1 MERSMERKLVTIV
14 CADVAGY
21 SRLIGLDEEGT
32 IARLRAHR
40 RALINPAIS
49 RHAGRIVKT
58 LGDGLLVE
66 FASPVE
72 AVRCAAEI
80 QLALNDRESP
90 IPEDRRICFRIGINL
105 GDVVVE
111 DGDVLGDG
119 VNIAARLQSL
129 ADVGGICVS
138 RSVRDQV
145 RDRLPVSFEDLGE
158 QRVRNIARPV
168 RCYRVRLDTYT
179 PEAPLVPTNRQRW
192 LLPAAVAA
200 GLIVLGGA
208 GFWLFD
214 AQSPS
219 EPAITG
225 VTAAAPDLSTGG
237 ASMARV
243 APRLSLVVLP
253 FTNLGGDPDQEY
265 FADGLTE
272 DLTTDLSRLDGSF
285 VIARNTAFTYKNKPM
300 DVRQIGRDL
309 GVRYVLEGSVRRSAD
324 LVRVNAQLIDAETRA
339 HLWAERFDR
348 PGSSLIEMQN
358 EITAG
363 IASTLRVRLVDIES
377 RRGQR
382 ERPDNPDATDL
393 AMRGWALIYA
403 SQTRDNNAA
412 ARRLFEKALQIDP
425 QVASA
430 LTGLG
435 FTHIRDVLNRWTDA
449 YGDHLQR
456 ADELIERAI
465 ARNPDDAAA
474 HQYKALL
481 RRAQRRS
488 EEAIAAAESAV
499 SLNRNLAGAYTEMG
513 WNHALLGRPEKTE
526 GYVRQGM
533 RLSPR
538 DPFLVY
544 WWLYIGVAQ
553 LHQGQDAAA
562 LETFRKAI
570 DADPGFPSSYGWL
583 AAAYVFVGREAEARE
598 PMERWL
604 RAVPWMTLTRYKVLE
619 QSDHPAYLAQR
630 PRIYEAWRKLGMP
643 D

>member
-32 IARLRAHR
+32 IAQLRAHR

-49 RHAGRIVKT
+49 RRAGRIVKT

-111 DGDVLGDG
+111 DGDILGDG

-158 QRVRNIARPV
+158 QSVRNIARPV

-179 PEAPLVPTNRQRW
+179 PEASLVPTNRQRW

-219 EPAITG
+219 RPAITG
-225 VTAAAPDLSTGG
+225 VKAAAPDLSTGG
-237 ASMARV
+237 SSMARV

-324 LVRVNAQLIDAETRA
+324 LVRVNAQLIDAETGA
-339 HLWAERFDR
+339 HLWAEQFDR
-348 PGSSLIEMQN
+348 TRSNLIEMQN
-358 EITAG
+358 EITAR
-363 IASTLRVRLVDIES
+363 IASTLRVRLIAIES

-456 ADELIERAI
+456 ADELVERAI

-513 WNHALLGRPEKTE
+513 WNHALLGRPEKTV

-583 AAAYVFVGREAEARE
+583 AAAYVFAGREAEARE

>member
-1 MERSMERKLVTIV
+1 MERSVERKLVTIV

-32 IARLRAHR
+32 IARLQVHHR
-40 RALINPAIS
+40 SLINPTIG
-49 RHAGRIVKT
+49 RHGGRIVKT
-58 LGDGLLVE
+58 MGDGLLIE

-80 QLALNDRESP
+80 QLAMASRESP
-90 IPEDRRICFRIGINL
+90 IKENRRIRFRIGINL
-105 GDVVVE
+105 GDVIVE

-119 VNIAARLQSL
+119 VNIAARLQAL

-145 RDRLPVSFEDLGE
+145 RDRLPVRFEDLGE
-158 QRVRNIARPV
+158 QSVRNIARPV
-168 RCYRVRLDTYT
+168 RCYRVRFDTDT
-179 PEAPLVPTNRQRW
+179 AEAPFVPTNKQRW
-192 LLPAAVAA
+192 LLPASVAS

-208 GFWLFD
+208 GFWLTT
-214 AQSPS
+214 ARG
-219 EPAITG
+219 PADPEA
-225 VTAAAPDLSTGG
+225 VPVAAMTPDGTDG
-237 ASMARV
+237 AAGMART

-253 FTNLGGDPDQEY
+253 FINLSGDPDQEY

-272 DLTTDLSRLDGSF
+272 DLTTDLSRIDGSF
-285 VIARNTAFTYKNKPM
+285 VIARNTAFTYKNKAV

-309 GVRYVLEGSVRRSAD
+309 SVRYALEGSVRRSGD
-324 LVRVNAQLIDAETRA
+324 RVRVNAQLIDAETGA
-339 HLWAERFDR
+339 HLWTERFDR
-348 PGSSLIEMQN
+348 ARADLIELQN

-363 IASTLRVRLVDIES
+363 IASALRVRLVDIES
-377 RRGQR
+377 RRGRR

-403 SQTRDNNAA
+403 SQTKDNNVA
-412 ARRLFEKALQIDP
+412 ARSLFEEALKADP
-425 QVASA
+425 QAVNA

-435 FTHIRDVLNRWTDA
+435 FTHIRDVLNRWTDT
-449 YGDHLQR
+449 YGDHLQK

-465 ARNPDDAAA
+465 ARKPDDAAA

-488 EEAIAAAESAV
+488 REAIAAAERAV
-499 SLNRNLAGAYTEMG
+499 SLNRNLAGAYTEIG
-513 WNHALLGRPEKTE
+513 WNYALLGQPEKTE
-526 GYVRQGM
+526 SYVRQGI

-553 LHQGQDAAA
+553 LHKGQDEEAVD
-562 LETFRKAI
+562 TFRKAI

-583 AAAYVFVGREAEARE
+583 AAAYVFTGREAEARE

-604 RAVPWMTLTRYKVLE
+604 RAVPWMTLTRYKALE
-619 QSDHPAYLAQR
+619 QSDHPAYVAQR
-630 PRIYEAWRKLGMP
+630 PRIYAAWRRLGMSE
-643 D
+643 

>member
-49 RHAGRIVKT
+49 RRAGRIVKT

-111 DGDVLGDG
+111 DGDILGDG

-158 QRVRNIARPV
+158 QSVRNIARPV

-179 PEAPLVPTNRQRW
+179 PEASLVPTNRQRW

-200 GLIVLGGA
+200 GLIVLGGT

-219 EPAITG
+219 GPAVTG

-237 ASMARV
+237 SSMARV

-300 DVRQIGRDL
+300 DIRQIGRDL

-324 LVRVNAQLIDAETRA
+324 LVRVNAQLIDAETGA
-339 HLWAERFDR
+339 HLWAEQFDR
-348 PGSSLIEMQN
+348 TRSNLIEMQN
-358 EITAG
+358 EITAR
-363 IASTLRVRLVDIES
+363 IASTLRVRLIAIES

-465 ARNPDDAAA
+465 ARKPDDAAA

-583 AAAYVFVGREAEARE
+583 AAAYVFAGREAEARE

>member
-32 IARLRAHR
+32 IARLRVHHR
-40 RALINPAIS
+40 SLINPTIG
-49 RHAGRIVKT
+49 RHGGRVVKT
-58 LGDGLLVE
+58 MGDGLLLE

-80 QLALNDRESP
+80 QLAMADRESP
-90 IPEDRRICFRIGINL
+90 IPEDRRIRFRIGINL
-105 GDVVVE
+105 GDVIVE

-119 VNIAARLQSL
+119 VNIAARLQAL

-145 RDRLPVSFEDLGE
+145 RDRLPVRFEDLGE
-158 QRVRNIARPV
+158 QSVRNIARPV
-168 RCYRVRLDTYT
+168 RCYQVRFGTYT
-179 PEAPLVPTNRQRW
+179 AEASSVPANRQRW
-192 LLPAAVAA
+192 LLPASVAT

-208 GFWLFD
+208 GFWLTT
-214 AQSPS
+214 AQGPA
-219 EPAITG
+219 EPGAVPVVAT
-225 VTAAAPDLSTGG
+225 APDGTDG
-237 ASMARV
+237 AADTART

-253 FTNLGGDPDQEY
+253 FTNLSGDPDQEY

-272 DLTTDLSRLDGSF
+272 DLTTDLSRIDGSF
-285 VIARNTAFTYKNKPM
+285 VIARNTAFTYKNKPV
-300 DVRQIGRDL
+300 DVRQIGRSL
-309 GVRYVLEGSVRRSAD
+309 GVRYVLEGSVRRSGD
-324 LVRVNAQLIDAETRA
+324 RVRVNAQLIDAETGA
-339 HLWAERFDR
+339 HLWTERFDR
-348 PGSSLIEMQN
+348 ARADLIEMQN

-363 IASTLRVRLVDIES
+363 IASALRVRLVDIES

-403 SQTRDNNAA
+403 SQTKDNNVA
-412 ARRLFEKALQIDP
+412 ARRLFEAALEADP
-425 QVASA
+425 QTVSA

-435 FTHIRDVLNRWTDA
+435 FAHIRDVLNRWTDA

-465 ARNPDDAAA
+465 ARESDDAAA

-481 RRAQRRS
+481 RRAQKRS
-488 EEAIAAAESAV
+488 EEAIGAAEHAV
-499 SLNRNLAGAYTEMG
+499 SLNRNLASAYTEMG

-553 LHQGQDAAA
+553 LHQGQDTAA

-583 AAAYVFVGREAEARE
+583 AAAYVFTGREAEARE

-604 RAVPWMTLTRYKVLE
+604 RAVPWMTLTRYEALE
-619 QSDHPAYLAQR
+619 QSHHPAYLAQR
-630 PRIYEAWRKLGMP
+630 ARIYEAWRKLGMP
-643 D
+643 E

>member
-1 MERSMERKLVTIV
+1 
-14 CADVAGY
+14 
-21 SRLIGLDEEGT
+21 
-32 IARLRAHR
+32 
-40 RALINPAIS
+40 
-49 RHAGRIVKT
+49 
-58 LGDGLLVE
+58 
-66 FASPVE
+66 
-72 AVRCAAEI
+72 
-80 QLALNDRESP
+80 
-90 IPEDRRICFRIGINL
+90 
-105 GDVVVE
+105 
-111 DGDVLGDG
+111 
-119 VNIAARLQSL
+119 
-129 ADVGGICVS
+129 
-138 RSVRDQV
+138 
-145 RDRLPVSFEDLGE
+145 VSFEDLGE
-158 QRVRNIARPV
+158 QRVRNIARSV

-324 LVRVNAQLIDAETRA
+324 LVRVNAQLIDAETGA
-339 HLWAERFDR
+339 HLWAEQFDR
-348 PGSSLIEMQN
+348 TRSNLIEMQN
-358 EITAG
+358 EITAR
-363 IASTLRVRLVDIES
+363 IASTLRVRLIAIES

-583 AAAYVFVGREAEARE
+583 AAAYVFAGREAEARE

>member
-237 ASMARV
+237 SSMARV

>member
-1 MERSMERKLVTIV
+1 
-14 CADVAGY
+14 
-21 SRLIGLDEEGT
+21 
-32 IARLRAHR
+32 
-40 RALINPAIS
+40 
-49 RHAGRIVKT
+49 
-58 LGDGLLVE
+58 
-66 FASPVE
+66 
-72 AVRCAAEI
+72 
-80 QLALNDRESP
+80 
-90 IPEDRRICFRIGINL
+90 
-105 GDVVVE
+105 
-111 DGDVLGDG
+111 
-119 VNIAARLQSL
+119 
-129 ADVGGICVS
+129 
-138 RSVRDQV
+138 
-145 RDRLPVSFEDLGE
+145 
-158 QRVRNIARPV
+158 
-168 RCYRVRLDTYT
+168 
-179 PEAPLVPTNRQRW
+179 
-192 LLPAAVAA
+192 
-200 GLIVLGGA
+200 
-208 GFWLFD
+208 
-214 AQSPS
+214 
-219 EPAITG
+219 
-225 VTAAAPDLSTGG
+225 
-237 ASMARV
+237 
-243 APRLSLVVLP
+243 VVLP

-474 HQYKALL
+474 TST
-481 RRAQRRS
+481 RRCCVGHRGAARRRS
-488 EEAIAAAESAV
+488 
-499 SLNRNLAGAYTEMG
+499 R
-513 WNHALLGRPEKTE
+513 
-526 GYVRQGM
+526 
-533 RLSPR
+533 
-538 DPFLVY
+538 
-544 WWLYIGVAQ
+544 
-553 LHQGQDAAA
+553 
-562 LETFRKAI
+562 
-570 DADPGFPSSYGWL
+570 
-583 AAAYVFVGREAEARE
+583 
-598 PMERWL
+598 
-604 RAVPWMTLTRYKVLE
+604 
-619 QSDHPAYLAQR
+619 R
-630 PRIYEAWRKLGMP
+630 PRALCPSTATSQEPTPRWAGTMP
-643 D
+643 SWAGRRRQRATCARA